1 MAAACLTRRVCLLSD
16 KMTVVRANGLTL
28 MQINAFSVT
37 KWAHASEDTKVHI
50 PAERLT
56 VTYSRSSG
64 PGGQHVNKGEYSV
77 KECPEGS
84 AGFWVQDFHP
94 TLTVNTKA
102 KVRFHVHTADWIP
115 EDIRLKVIEK
125 NRSRMNKAGELLVSS
140 EVSRSQHR
148 NLSDCLQKIS
158 TILAEASEKPHEPTA
173 EDVALRAA
181 RLKKRKEERLKQ
193 KKIHSGTKQSR
204 RVDFD

>member
-16 KMTVVRANGLTL
+16 KMTVARANSLKL

-37 KWAHASEDTKVHI
+37 KWTHAEDTKVHI

-64 PGGQHVNKGEYSV
+64 PGGQHVNK
-77 KECPEGS
+77 
-84 AGFWVQDFHP
+84 
-94 TLTVNTKA
+94 VNTKA
-102 KVRFHVHTADWIP
+102 EVRFHVHTADWIP

-173 EDVALRAA
+173 EDVAVRAA

-193 KKIHSGTKQSR
+193 KKIHSETKQSR

>member
-1 MAAACLTRRVCLLSD
+1 NLAYPEDLDRNR
-16 KMTVVRANGLTL
+16 NLTL
-28 MQINAFSVT
+28 STDEDDGTQT
-37 KWAHASEDTKVHI
+37 EDDEHQHHQQPHQDTKVHI

-64 PGGQHVNKGEYSV
+64 PGGQHVNK
-77 KECPEGS
+77 
-84 AGFWVQDFHP
+84 
-94 TLTVNTKA
+94 VNTKA
-102 KVRFHVHTADWIP
+102 EVRFHVHTADWIP

-173 EDVALRAA
+173 EDVAVRAA

-193 KKIHSGTKQSR
+193 KKIHSETKQSR

>member
-64 PGGQHVNKGEYSV
+64 PGGQHVNK
-77 KECPEGS
+77 
-84 AGFWVQDFHP
+84 
-94 TLTVNTKA
+94 VNTKA

>member
-1 MAAACLTRRVCLLSD
+1 MFIVCLI
-16 KMTVVRANGLTL
+16 VVYA
-28 MQINAFSVT
+28 V
-37 KWAHASEDTKVHI
+37 V
-50 PAERLT
+50 ERLT

-102 KVRFHVHTADWIP
+102 EVRFHVLTADWIP

-125 NRSRMNKAGELLVSS
+125 V
-140 EVSRSQHR
+140 
-148 NLSDCLQKIS
+148 CLQVWFPLHTFWFI
-158 TILAEASEKPHEPTA
+158 
-173 EDVALRAA
+173 
-181 RLKKRKEERLKQ
+181 
-193 KKIHSGTKQSR
+193 
-204 RVDFD
+204 